1 MMSHRVSPDYHM
13 RRYSFEIDPL
23 LVKDYDLYAN
33 SLLVFKF
40 TSLKYIDGL
49 KHRSFCFSQLS
60 KFHPEENNLD
70 LVDSKG
76 VYDEM
81 EGGIISDNAVV
92 EVLPSSENAHDASF
106 ASNLQKA
113 LSHASDVEI
122 EFHSPVVD
130 RFFKGDSF
138 RNLTYSEWG
147 KEIQYRK
154 ILSLSIP
161 DFELEYISGSSVY
174 FKLNQEYLKNFRE
187 SFPYECV
194 AVFSM
199 WDIHNYVSD
208 LAESFDIGYTPV
220 YYYDPVDTSG
230 ARKHASKYGYGFQK
244 RRFADGVDYSSQ
256 RELRIAI
263 NNYNNNEDRSILPR
277 SNQFA
282 HFWSFPVNQLDKA
295 LFHFNEWNTNGKHE
309 LRFVNIVKDENKS

>member
-1 MMSHRVSPDYHM
+1 M
-13 RRYSFEIDPL
+13 
-23 LVKDYDLYAN
+23 
-33 SLLVFKF
+33 
-40 TSLKYIDGL
+40 
-49 KHRSFCFSQLS
+49 
-60 KFHPEENNLD
+60 
-70 LVDSKG
+70 
-76 VYDEM
+76 
-81 EGGIISDNAVV
+81 
-92 EVLPSSENAHDASF
+92 
-106 ASNLQKA
+106 
-113 LSHASDVEI
+113 
-122 EFHSPVVD
+122 
-130 RFFKGDSF
+130 
-138 RNLTYSEWG
+138 
-147 KEIQYRK
+147 
-154 ILSLSIP
+154 
-161 DFELEYISGSSVY
+161 
-174 FKLNQEYLKNFRE
+174 KNFRE

-208 LAESFDIGYTPV
+208 FAESFDIGYTPV

-263 NNYNNNEDRSILPR
+263 NNYNNNKDRSILPR

>member
-1 MMSHRVSPDYHM
+1 M

-81 EGGIISDNAVV
+81 EGGFISDNAVV
-92 EVLPSSENAHDASF
+92 DVLPSSENAHDASF
-106 ASNLQKA
+106 TSNLQKA

-230 ARKHASKYGYGFQK
+230 ARKHASNMVTVFKK
-244 RRFADGVDYSSQ
+244 
-256 RELRIAI
+256 
-263 NNYNNNEDRSILPR
+263 EDLLMVSITL
-277 SNQFA
+277 
-282 HFWSFPVNQLDKA
+282 HK
-295 LFHFNEWNTNGKHE
+295 
-309 LRFVNIVKDENKS
+309 EN